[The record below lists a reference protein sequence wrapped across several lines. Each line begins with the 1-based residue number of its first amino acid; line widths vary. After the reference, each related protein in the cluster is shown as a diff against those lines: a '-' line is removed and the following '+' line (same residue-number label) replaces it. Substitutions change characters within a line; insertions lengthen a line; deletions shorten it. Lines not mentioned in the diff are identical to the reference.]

1 MISRPSFP
9 LVAFTLAG
17 ILVVTYLAFGP
28 FPETLWRRFD
38 PAGYAL
44 ARVREAH
51 WFTVPYL
58 NDVLEIE
65 EPIRSWRVLA
75 HSPSPDTLFLDLHR
89 LAEKPAARLYAIAG
103 LALIDSALATE
114 AAGRLSGDTLRVV
127 VNLLCSEPG
136 TLPSRPLSEL
146 AALTA
151 SPAFARRMRDG
162 GAGCP

>member
-44 ARVREAH
+44 VRVREAD

-65 EPIRSWRVLA
+65 EPVRSWRVLA
-75 HSPSPDTLFLDLHR
+75 QSPSPDSLFIDLHR
-89 LAEKPAARLYAIAG
+89 RTEKPAARLYAIAG
-103 LALIDSALATE
+103 LALVDSALAAET
-114 AAGRLSGDTLRVV
+114 AWQLSRDTLLIAA
-127 VNLLCSEPG
+127 NLLCAEPG
-136 TLPSRPLSEL
+136 VHRRRPISEL
-146 AALTA
+146 AAIAA